1 MNEFGYK
8 IITIDTHF
16 TMGTSQ
22 DRDGE
27 KKYTDYHNIYLLFF
41 LLSKCPR
48 LFITGGNKDLV
59 GFSTY
64 AYMAAIYGNKPFNM
78 IFNH

>member
-1 MNEFGYK
+1 MSSVTK
-8 IITIDTHF
+8 LSRLIHILPWVAIV
-16 TMGTSQ
+16 
-22 DRDGE
+22 DGE

-41 LLSKCPR
+41 LMSKCPR

-64 AYMAAIYGNKPFNM
+64 AYMAAIYGNKQFNM

>member
-1 MNEFGYK
+1 M
-8 IITIDTHF
+8 
-16 TMGTSQ
+16 
-22 DRDGE
+22 
-27 KKYTDYHNIYLLFF
+27 
-41 LLSKCPR
+41 SKCPR

-64 AYMAAIYGNKPFNM
+64 AYMAAIYGNKQFNM